1 MNPYPPLT
9 ELTNEELLQE
19 TKKRKNDSI
28 FHAFGIGFLAGIG
41 FFSLIRNGLSFL
53 FFLLVGVVVYLLS
66 QKKPSYK
73 EAKEEVKRR
82 GLS

>member
-1 MNPYPPLT
+1 MNPQKPLT
-9 ELTNEELLQE
+9 ELTNQELLQE

-28 FHAFGIGFLAGIG
+28 FHAFAIGLLGGVA
-41 FFSLIRNGLSFL
+41 FFSLIRNGFGFL
-53 FFLLVGVVVYLLS
+53 LFILVGVIIYLIM

-82 GLS
+82 GL